1 MSSISFVSN
10 KTTFKLKQVAR
21 HRTWVERIIIANHKF
36 PSEIQ
41 FIFSNDEF
49 LADLNKQYLKHSTL
63 TDIITF
69 NYNSGHYIS
78 GDIFISIDRVKENA
92 EKFNTDFYSELQRVM
107 IHGILHLL
115 GYNDKTDAEKKKIR
129 KKEDECLFILN
140 QI

>member
-1 MSSISFVSN
+1 MSKVSFVSN
-10 KTTFKLKQVAR
+10 NTTFKLKQAVR

-41 FIFSNDEF
+41 FIFSNDTF
-49 LADLNKQYLKHSTL
+49 LADLNKKYLNHSTF

-78 GDIFISIDRVKENA
+78 GDIFISIERVKANA
-92 EKFNTDFYSELQRVM
+92 EKFKADFNSELQRVM

-129 KKEDECLFILN
+129 KKEDEALLILN